1 MSSVPFEQRAHR
13 VIMYDDCVF
22 PLTNSGAVAEVTF
35 VDPEEGPAGLVAYT
49 LCAPC
54 AIARSRP
61 SHAREQYKRAAPRAT
76 PCAHK
81 QLLQIFH
88 NPDISRVRRE
98 AAWESLKPDVGGPR
112 DALLEWGPGQA
123 LGSIAFGSRP
133 RGAMAQWINKKRD
146 ASR

>member
-1 MSSVPFEQRAHR
+1 MRPLRHRALAPISR
-13 VIMYDDCVF
+13 
-22 PLTNSGAVAEVTF
+22 TRAVQTC
-35 VDPEEGPAGLVAYT
+35 GT
-49 LCAPC
+49 
-54 AIARSRP
+54 ARD
-61 SHAREQYKRAAPRAT
+61 